1 MAGIIRLEM
10 SDPRQQV
17 RAGPAV
23 DGRGPADDVRAPADS
38 ANTCPSRSGP
48 GWRPPSTRHPWA
60 APGCSAADGAAM
72 PSACSLCRRA
82 ACWHA
87 GQVSGPPVSVSRG
100 KIRSMRRD
108 FADIDRP
115 EGAADGGEVLRVADL
130 LVAKKLRPGAV
141 RRVAEVVGQL
151 AGRVPPAGGLRRI
164 LPQKGKAGIGVAIG
178 DHVAGDDANARASS
192 RTLRGPSS
200 SGDHSSPRVC
210 AGVLPSS
217 RSRGRSNQRRTPMS
231 LYAPAKSPATK
242 ARK

>member
-1 MAGIIRLEM
+1 M
-10 SDPRQQV
+10 SDPGEEV
-17 RAGPAV
+17 RAWTAV
-23 DGRGPADDVRAPADS
+23 DGRGPADDVRAAAEQREDLPVPVWAGLEAAID
-38 ANTCPSRSGP
+38 APSMGRAG
-48 GWRPPSTRHPWA
+48 
-60 APGCSAADGAAM
+60 
-72 PSACSLCRRA
+72 LQCRRWRGDA
-82 ACWHA
+82 VRVLAIPPDGLLACRPSFQSTSQCFA
-87 GQVSGPPVSVSRG
+87 RQF
-100 KIRSMRRD
+100 RSMRRD

-115 EGAADGGEVLRVADL
+115 ESAADGGEVLRVTDFF
-130 LVAKKLRPGAV
+130 VSKKLRPSAV

-151 AGRVPPAGGLRRI
+151 ARLVPPAGGLRRI

-200 SGDHSSPRVC
+200 SGDHSSPSVC

-231 LYAPAKSPATK
+231 LYAPARSPATK